1 MKGCIAVL
9 GAGGKTTAVRSLAHR
24 LCGFS
29 VLWTTTTHIYPAAP
43 EDCRLR
49 LASPTAA
56 QLSAALAAPG
66 VVCAGVP
73 AGEKWTALP
82 PEVFAAGCR
91 AADYIVCEADG
102 AHRLPLKLHRPDEP
116 VLPAETTRALIVVGL
131 SALGR
136 PVEEVVHRYTL
147 HPAWAAAPRT
157 PVGVEELC
165 FCAGKPPP
173 GVPCRKKTSACCS
186 TRRMTKCISKPD
198 GRPPRRLP
206 GRDSAAGWGPCK
218 KRTLFWPPGCWAGD
232 FAREMCYT
240 C

>member
-91 AADYIVCEADG
+91 AADYVLCEADG

-136 PVEEVVHRYTL
+136 PVEEVVHRYAL
-147 HPAWAAAPRT
+147 HPAWAKAPRT

-165 FCAGKPPP
+165 FCAEEAAARCPLPQKN
-173 GVPCRKKTSACCS
+173 
-186 TRRMTKCISKPD
+186 I
-198 GRPPRRLP
+198 RLLFNQA
-206 GRDSAAGWGPCK
+206 DDEKLLAAGRQAAAALTRQGFDCQVGALQKEDAFLAPWVLG
-218 KRTLFWPPGCWAGD
+218 G
-232 FAREMCYT
+232 
-240 C
+240 

>member
-82 PEVFAAGCR
+82 SEVWTAGCR
-91 AADYIVCEADG
+91 AADYVLCEADG

-116 VLPAETTRALIVVGL
+116 VLPAETTHALIVMGL

-147 HPAWAAAPRT
+147 HPAWAKAPRT

-165 FCAGKPPP
+165 FCAREAAARCPLPQKN
-173 GVPCRKKTSACCS
+173 
-186 TRRMTKCISKPD
+186 I
-198 GRPPRRLP
+198 RLLFNQA
-206 GRDSAAGWGPCK
+206 DDEKLLAAGRQAAAALTRQGFDCQVGALQKEDAFLAPWVLG
-218 KRTLFWPPGCWAGD
+218 G
-232 FAREMCYT
+232 
-240 C
+240 

>member
-91 AADYIVCEADG
+91 AADYVLCEADG

-131 SALGR
+131 SALSR
-136 PVEEVVHRYTL
+136 PVEEVVHRYAL
-147 HPAWAAAPRT
+147 HSAWAKAPRT

-165 FCAGKPPP
+165 FCAREAAARCPLPQKN
-173 GVPCRKKTSACCS
+173 
-186 TRRMTKCISKPD
+186 I
-198 GRPPRRLP
+198 RL
-206 GRDSAAGWGPCK
+206 
-218 KRTLFWPPGCWAGD
+218 LFNQAGD
-232 FAREMCYT
+232 TMHNEAGRQAAAALSRQGFDCRVGALEKEHAFLAPWVLGG
-240 C
+240 

>member
-56 QLSAALAAPG
+56 QLTAALAAPG
-66 VVCAGVP
+66 VICAGVP

-82 PEVFAAGCR
+82 PEVWAAGCR

-116 VLPAETTRALIVVGL
+116 VLPAGTTHALIVVGL

-136 PVEEVVHRYTL
+136 PMEEVVHRYAL

-165 FCAGKPPP
+165 FCAEEAAARCSLPQKNIRLLFNQADDEMHIQAGRQAAAALTRQ
-173 GVPCRKKTSACCS
+173 GFDCRVGALQKEDAFLA
-186 TRRMTKCISKPD
+186 PWVL
-198 GRPPRRLP
+198 G
-206 GRDSAAGWGPCK
+206 G
-218 KRTLFWPPGCWAGD
+218 
-232 FAREMCYT
+232 
-240 C
+240 

>member
-9 GAGGKTTAVRSLAHR
+9 GAGGKTTAVRSLARR

-91 AADYIVCEADG
+91 AADYVLCEADG
-102 AHRLPLKLHRPDEP
+102 AHRLPLKLHLPDEP

-157 PVGVEELC
+157 PMGVEELC
-165 FCAGKPPP
+165 FCAEEAAARCPLPQKN
-173 GVPCRKKTSACCS
+173 
-186 TRRMTKCISKPD
+186 I
-198 GRPPRRLP
+198 RLLFNQA
-206 GRDSAAGWGPCK
+206 DDEKLLAAGRQAAAALTRQGFSCRVGALQKEDAFLAPWVLG
-218 KRTLFWPPGCWAGD
+218 G
-232 FAREMCYT
+232 
-240 C
+240 

>member
-56 QLSAALAAPG
+56 QLTAALAVPG

-73 AGEKWTALP
+73 AGEKWTVLP

-91 AADYIVCEADG
+91 AADYVLCEADG

-116 VLPAETTRALIVVGL
+116 VLPAGTTHALIVVGL

-136 PVEEVVHRYTL
+136 PVEEVVHRYAL
-147 HPAWAAAPRT
+147 HPAWAKAPRT
-157 PVGVEELC
+157 PVGVAELC
-165 FCAGKPPP
+165 LCAEEAAARCPLPQKNIRLLFNQADDEMHIQAGRQAAAALTRQ
-173 GVPCRKKTSACCS
+173 GFDCRVGALQKEDAFLA
-186 TRRMTKCISKPD
+186 PWVL
-198 GRPPRRLP
+198 G
-206 GRDSAAGWGPCK
+206 G
-218 KRTLFWPPGCWAGD
+218 
-232 FAREMCYT
+232 
-240 C
+240 

>member
-82 PEVFAAGCR
+82 SEVFAAGCR

-116 VLPAETTRALIVVGL
+116 VLPAETTHALIVMGL

-136 PVEEVVHRYTL
+136 PMEEVVHRYAL

-165 FCAGKPPP
+165 FCAEEAAARCPLPQKNIRLLFNQADDEMHIHAGRQAAAALTRQ
-173 GVPCRKKTSACCS
+173 GFDCRVGALQKEDAFLA
-186 TRRMTKCISKPD
+186 PWVL
-198 GRPPRRLP
+198 G
-206 GRDSAAGWGPCK
+206 G
-218 KRTLFWPPGCWAGD
+218 
-232 FAREMCYT
+232 
-240 C
+240 

>member
-1 MKGCIAVL
+1 MKACIAVI

-24 LCGFS
+24 LSGFP
-29 VLWTTTTHIYPAAP
+29 VLWTTTTHIYPASP

-49 LASPTAA
+49 LAAPTAEE
-56 QLSAALAAPG
+56 LTAALAEPG

-82 PEVFAAGCR
+82 PEVWAAGCR

-116 VLPAETTRALIVVGL
+116 VLPAETTHALIVVGL

-136 PVEEVVHRYTL
+136 PVEEVVHRYAL

-157 PVGVEELC
+157 PVGVAELC
-165 FCAGKPPP
+165 FCAREAAARCPLPQKN
-173 GVPCRKKTSACCS
+173 
-186 TRRMTKCISKPD
+186 I
-198 GRPPRRLP
+198 RLLFNQA
-206 GRDSAAGWGPCK
+206 DDEKLLAAGRQAAAALTRQG
-218 KRTLFWPPGCWAGD
+218 FGCRVGALQKDDAFLVPWVLGG
-232 FAREMCYT
+232 
-240 C
+240 

>member
-49 LASPTAA
+49 LAAPTAA
-56 QLSAALAAPG
+56 QLSSALAEPG

-82 PEVFAAGCR
+82 SEVWTAGCR
-91 AADYIVCEADG
+91 AADYVLCEADG

-116 VLPAETTRALIVVGL
+116 VLPAETTHALSGMGH

-136 PVEEVVHRYTL
+136 PMEEVVHRYAL

-157 PVGVEELC
+157 PVGVTELC
-165 FCAGKPPP
+165 FCAEEAAARCPLPQKN
-173 GVPCRKKTSACCS
+173 
-186 TRRMTKCISKPD
+186 I
-198 GRPPRRLP
+198 RLLFNQA
-206 GRDSAAGWGPCK
+206 DDEKLLAAGRQAAAALTRQG
-218 KRTLFWPPGCWAGD
+218 FGCRVGALQKEDAFLAPWVLGG
-232 FAREMCYT
+232 
-240 C
+240 

>member
-43 EDCRLR
+43 DDCRLR
-49 LASPTAA
+49 LADPTAA
-56 QLSAALAAPG
+56 RLAAALAESG

-116 VLPAETTRALIVVGL
+116 VLPAETTHALIVMGL

-136 PVEEVVHRYTL
+136 PVEEVVHRYAL
-147 HPAWAAAPRT
+147 HPAWAKAPRT
-157 PVGVEELC
+157 PVRVEELC
-165 FCAGKPPP
+165 FCAEEAAARCPLPQKN
-173 GVPCRKKTSACCS
+173 
-186 TRRMTKCISKPD
+186 I
-198 GRPPRRLP
+198 RLLFNQA
-206 GRDSAAGWGPCK
+206 DDEKLLAAGRQAAAALTRQGFDCQVGALQKEDAFLAPWVLG
-218 KRTLFWPPGCWAGD
+218 G
-232 FAREMCYT
+232 
-240 C
+240 

>member
-1 MKGCIAVL
+1 MKGCIAVV

-49 LASPTAA
+49 LAAPTAEE
-56 QLSAALAAPG
+56 LTAALAAPG

-73 AGEKWTALP
+73 AGKKWTALP
-82 PEVFAAGCR
+82 PAVFAAACG

-116 VLPAETTRALIVVGL
+116 VLPAETTHALIVVGL

-136 PVEEVVHRYTL
+136 PVAEVVHRYAL
-147 HPAWAAAPRT
+147 RPAWAASPET
-157 PVGVEELC
+157 PVGVAELC
-165 FCAGKPPP
+165 YCAEEAAARCSLPQ
-173 GVPCRKKTSACCS
+173 KK
-186 TRRMTKCISKPD
+186 I
-198 GRPPRRLP
+198 RLLFNQA
-206 GRDSAAGWGPCK
+206 DDEIHMAAGRQAAAALSRQGFCCRVGALQKDDAFLAPWVLG
-218 KRTLFWPPGCWAGD
+218 G
-232 FAREMCYT
+232 
-240 C
+240 

>member
-49 LASPTAA
+49 LAAPTAA

-91 AADYIVCEADG
+91 AADYVLCEADG

-116 VLPAETTRALIVVGL
+116 VLPAETTHALIVVGL

-165 FCAGKPPP
+165 FCAEEAAARCPLPQKN
-173 GVPCRKKTSACCS
+173 
-186 TRRMTKCISKPD
+186 I
-198 GRPPRRLP
+198 RLLFNQA
-206 GRDSAAGWGPCK
+206 DDEKLLAAGRQAAAALTRQGFDCQVGALQKEDAFLAPWVLG
-218 KRTLFWPPGCWAGD
+218 G
-232 FAREMCYT
+232 
-240 C
+240 

>member
-29 VLWTTTTHIYPAAP
+29 VLWTTTTHIYPAALG
-43 EDCRLR
+43 DCRLR
-49 LASPTAA
+49 LADPTAA
-56 QLSAALAAPG
+56 RLAAALAEPG

-82 PEVFAAGCR
+82 SEVWTAGCR
-91 AADYIVCEADG
+91 AADYVLCEADG

-165 FCAGKPPP
+165 FCAEEAAARCPLPQKN
-173 GVPCRKKTSACCS
+173 
-186 TRRMTKCISKPD
+186 I
-198 GRPPRRLP
+198 RLLFNQA
-206 GRDSAAGWGPCK
+206 DDEKLLAAGRQAAAALTRQGFDCRVGALQKEDAFLAPWVLG
-218 KRTLFWPPGCWAGD
+218 G
-232 FAREMCYT
+232 
-240 C
+240 

>member
-29 VLWTTTTHIYPAAP
+29 VLWTTTTHIYPAALG
-43 EDCRLR
+43 DCRLR

-56 QLSAALAAPG
+56 QLTAALAAPG

-91 AADYIVCEADG
+91 AADYVLCEADG

-136 PVEEVVHRYTL
+136 PVEEVVHRYAL
-147 HPAWAAAPRT
+147 HPAWAKAPRT

-165 FCAGKPPP
+165 FCAEEAAARCPLPQKNIRLLFNQADDENLMSAGRQAAAALTRQ
-173 GVPCRKKTSACCS
+173 GFCCRVGALQKEDAFLA
-186 TRRMTKCISKPD
+186 PWVL
-198 GRPPRRLP
+198 G
-206 GRDSAAGWGPCK
+206 G
-218 KRTLFWPPGCWAGD
+218 
-232 FAREMCYT
+232 
-240 C
+240 

>member
-49 LASPTAA
+49 LAAPTAA

-82 PEVFAAGCR
+82 SEVFAAGCR

-116 VLPAETTRALIVVGL
+116 VLPAETTHALIVMGL

-136 PVEEVVHRYTL
+136 PMEEVVHRYAL

-157 PVGVEELC
+157 PVGVTELC
-165 FCAGKPPP
+165 FCAEEAAARCPLPQKNIRLLFNQADDEKLLPAG
-173 GVPCRKKTSACCS
+173 RQAAAAL
-186 TRRMTKCISKPD
+186 TRQGFDCQVGALEKEDAFLAPWVL
-198 GRPPRRLP
+198 G
-206 GRDSAAGWGPCK
+206 G
-218 KRTLFWPPGCWAGD
+218 
-232 FAREMCYT
+232 
-240 C
+240 